1 MDLKELLGEELYQQV
16 TEKAGSHKL
25 AVVNDGQWFP
35 KEKFDSINNDNKE
48 LKNQLKDRDNQ
59 LKDLSTK
66 AAGNDDL
73 QQQIKDLQQKNKDTA
88 DEYQAKIDAQS
99 FDYALSDALR
109 DAKARNPKAV
119 KALLNTEAIKLD
131 GDMLLGLE
139 DQLKGL
145 QESDAYLFEV
155 EEAPQGPKGRTPNP
169 GNKGEPGTVTKDQFN
184 SMSYT
189 ERAQLYSENPDL
201 YQKLSN

>member
-16 TEKAGSHKL
+16 MEKAGSHKL

-35 KEKFDSINNDNKE
+35 KEKFDQVNNDNKE
-48 LKNQLKDRDNQ
+48 LKKQLEERDDQ
-59 LKDLSTK
+59 LKDLGKK
-66 AAGNDDL
+66 AKGNEEL
-73 QQQIKDLQQKNKDTA
+73 QQQIKDLQQKNEDTA
-88 DEYQAKIDAQS
+88 KEYQAKLDAQS

-131 GDMLLGLE
+131 GDKLLGLDE
-139 DQLKGL
+139 QLKAL
-145 QESDAYLFEV
+145 QESDAYLFES
-155 EEAPQGPKGRTPNP
+155 EETPQGPKGRTPNP
-169 GNKGEPGTVTKDQFN
+169 GGKGDPGVITREQFSN
-184 SMSYT
+184 MDYT
-189 ERAQLYSENPDL
+189 ERAKLYQENPDL